1 MWLHPSR
8 PSALLE
14 KAQNVPRTSHV
25 SGSIHELTHCVG
37 QLGLMLGFEDGV
49 GVRTPEKYWSQTWE
63 SVNYPPNGLP
73 SLHSKTEALLGREE
87 RGESAS

>member
-1 MWLHPSR
+1 M
-8 PSALLE
+8 
-14 KAQNVPRTSHV
+14 

-49 GVRTPEKYWSQTWE
+49 GVITPEKYWSQTWE

-87 RGESAS
+87 RGESASECALAAVTKTTQWGFKQQK